1 MVKDSLKEN
10 RVHGD
15 IMFPLVTY
23 HMDCDSNVDIL
34 ECHWHDEFEFLL
46 VTGGRAVFQIGT
58 RYYNVSEGQAIVI
71 PNGEIHAGFHYDNSH
86 CKYSAVVFNLNFLSS
101 GTYDVIQNKYISPL
115 QKNLYML
122 PAYIKGENEW
132 EKEIIYELNRIFAA
146 ADTKPDAYEMLIK
159 SSLYRIFSILLPNC
173 DPKVPDGKREA
184 NSDKME
190 NIKRAL
196 EYIHKNFNRKIRI
209 NDLARLSNMSEGHF
223 CRFFKR
229 LVRKTPVEYI
239 NYYRVNRAVKLLE
252 NEDAK
257 IIEIAMDVGFDSFS
271 YFISMF
277 KRYMKCTPSQYRK
290 SKGL

>member
-23 HMDCDSNVDIL
+23 HMECDSKADIL
-34 ECHWHDEFEFLL
+34 DCHWHDEFEFLL

-71 PNGEIHAGFHYDNSH
+71 PSGEIHAGFHYDNSH
-86 CKYSAVVFNLNFLSS
+86 CNYSAVVFNLNFLSS
-101 GTYDVIQNKYISPL
+101 STYDVIQNKYISPL

-122 PAYIKGENEW
+122 PAYIKGESEW
-132 EKEIIYELNRIFAA
+132 EKEIIYELNRIFAVA
-146 ADTKPDAYEMLIK
+146 GTKRDAYEMLIK

-173 DPKVPDGKREA
+173 DPKVPAGKREA
-184 NSDKME
+184 SSDKME

-196 EYIHKNFNRKIRI
+196 EYIHKNFDRKIRL

-223 CRFFKR
+223 CRFFKK

-239 NYYRVNRAVKLLE
+239 NYYRVNRAAKLLQ

-257 IIEIAMDVGFDSFS
+257 VIEIAMDVGFDSFS

-290 SKGL
+290 SKSV

>member
-23 HMDCDSNVDIL
+23 HMECDSKADIL
-34 ECHWHDEFEFLL
+34 DCHWHDEFEFLL

-71 PNGEIHAGFHYDNSH
+71 PSGEIHAGFHYDNSH
-86 CKYSAVVFNLNFLSS
+86 CNYSAVVFNLNFLSS
-101 GTYDVIQNKYISPL
+101 STYDVIQNKYISPL

-122 PAYIKGENEW
+122 PAYIKGESEW

-146 ADTKPDAYEMLIK
+146 AGTKRDAYEMLIK

-173 DPKVPDGKREA
+173 DPKVPAGKREA
-184 NSDKME
+184 SSDKME

-196 EYIHKNFNRKIRI
+196 EYIHKNFDRKIRL

-223 CRFFKR
+223 CRFFKK

-239 NYYRVNRAVKLLE
+239 NYYRVNRAAKLLQ

-257 IIEIAMDVGFDSFS
+257 VIEIAMDVGFDSFS

-277 KRYMKCTPSQYRK
+277 KRYMKCTPSQVPQE
-290 SKGL
+290 